1 MNPAYAQTLR
11 ELLRTQEI
19 AALGTLHDGQP
30 FVSMVPFA
38 LLPGNANFIIHVSQL
53 ATHTKDMV
61 SSPNVSLLV
70 VAPPAPGIT
79 AQALAR
85 ITVQGQA
92 LPCTDASHAAAKA
105 AYLSRF
111 PHSAKMF
118 GFADF
123 SLFVIAPS
131 SIRFV
136 GGFGQATSITP
147 ETFADVMGQS

>member
-1 MNPAYAQTLR
+1 MNPTYAQTLR

-30 FVSMVPFA
+30 FVSMVPFV
-38 LLPGNANFIIHVSQL
+38 LFPGSANFIIHVSQL
-53 ATHTKDMV
+53 ATHTKDMLL
-61 SSPNVSLLV
+61 SPQVSLMV

-92 LPCTDASHAAAKA
+92 LPCTDANHAVAKA

-111 PHSAKMF
+111 PHSAEMF
-118 GFADF
+118 ALADF
-123 SLFVIAPS
+123 SLFAIAPS

-147 ETFADVMGQS
+147 ETFANILSQD

>member
-1 MNPAYAQTLR
+1 MNPAYAQILR
-11 ELLRTQEI
+11 ELLRSQEI

-38 LLPGNANFIIHVSQL
+38 LLPGNANFIIHVSRL
-53 ATHTKDMV
+53 AMHTKDML
-61 SSPNVSLLV
+61 SSPNASLLV
-70 VAPPAPGIT
+70 VAPRASGIT

-92 LPCTDASHAAAKA
+92 LLCTDACHAEAKA

-111 PHSAKMF
+111 PHSAEMF

-123 SLFVIAPS
+123 SLFIIQPS

-147 ETFADVMGQS
+147 ETFADILSRG

>member
-1 MNPAYAQTLR
+1 MNPDYANTLR
-11 ELLRTQEI
+11 TLLRTQEI

-38 LLPGNANFIIHVSQL
+38 MIPGNESFVIHVSRL
-53 ATHTKDMV
+53 ATHTKDIQLN
-61 SSPNVSLLV
+61 PQVSLMV
-70 VAPPAPGIT
+70 VAPPAHGIP

-92 LPCTDASHAAAKA
+92 LPCTEANHTVAKA
-105 AYLSRF
+105 AYLLRF
-111 PHSAKMF
+111 PHSAEMF
-118 GFADF
+118 DFADF
-123 SLFVIAPS
+123 ALFTIEPN

-147 ETFADVMGQS
+147 ETFANTLSQG

>member
-1 MNPAYAQTLR
+1 MNPTYAQILR

-38 LLPGNANFIIHVSQL
+38 LLPGNANFIIHVSRL
-53 ATHTKDMV
+53 AAHTKDMLA
-61 SSPNVSLLV
+61 SPNVSLLV
-70 VAPPAPGIT
+70 VAPPASGIT

-92 LPCTDASHAAAKA
+92 LPCTDASHAEAKA

-111 PHSAKMF
+111 PHSAEMF

-123 SLFVIAPS
+123 SLFIIQPG

-147 ETFADVMGQS
+147 ETFADILSRG